1 MNAWLN
7 IGYDHQS
14 ISVTVPDMKKAS
26 TDHLGLGN
34 LIVPVEWSRE
44 RWRHMTLKDQG
55 RDTDTFEA

>member
-44 RWRHMTLKDQG
+44 R
-55 RDTDTFEA
+55 